1 MVLLGLLLI
10 LVAAAALIE
19 VSVNDTAN
27 TMPVT
32 VLDRTFHLSPFE
44 LFIAGVATTA
54 VFFIGLLMV
63 TGGLRRAA
71 VKRRRRREARL
82 AERDRVSRL
91 EAEKRDLE
99 RRLETT
105 PATPAT
111 TATTAT
117 TATVDRDRD
126 GVDDRDETAPAP
138 ATRPLR
144 RPDGVVVDRD
154 GDGVDDRDETA
165 PATGRHHVSVP
176 AQQSG
181 DRLVAGSPSADDPGR
196 RI

>member
-63 TGGLRRAA
+63 TGGMRRAA
-71 VKRRRRREARL
+71 VKRRRRREAQL
-82 AERDRVSRL
+82 AERERVSRL

-105 PATPAT
+105 PAT
-111 TATTAT
+111 TAG
-117 TATVDRDRD
+117 VDRDRD

-144 RPDGVVVDRD
+144 RPAGVVVDRD

-165 PATGRHHVSVP
+165 AATGRHHVSVP